1 MCKDQPQTDQVLK
14 IISEL
19 VKAAEYMNR
28 CAESRKF
35 EQLEESA
42 TNMIQTLQTLA
53 YEIKQE
59 NAFISVPVS
68 CENLIYSINNILK
81 LVKTRSEKICS
92 KIEFELIPILQ
103 DFYYDFYFFTSIFGN
118 KEKEK
123 KHYQEEFVTMTR
135 NSYIDQSMK
144 TGKYKYDVSIAVFA
158 YNKLEYTKQC
168 VESIIK
174 NTPSYINYEL
184 ILIDNGS
191 NDGTYEYFESLSP
204 TKTFKLKLNSLN
216 MVFGA
221 VSRIYE
227 GRYILLI
234 SNDIVVTENYLDNLI
249 KCIESDPKIAM
260 VVPTTPNISNC
271 QTIPVKYSTFDEMN
285 AFAKANNISNPI
297 RWEERTRLCNP
308 VSFYRS
314 DTVISS
320 KGVGVIDKYFIYSE
334 FSDDA
339 VSLRLRRAGYKLILA
354 KDCYCHHFGSVTLR
368 EAQIKENT
376 LGKSRKLFIDRY
388 GVDAWNIGFC
398 YDPKFIEVLTVKE
411 KGRVNVLGI
420 NSGFGSNSLKIKTLH
435 REVGNQET
443 ELFFVTDDERYVPD
457 LQAYS
462 TNVRHV
468 SEITADIFKD
478 ISFDYILLEANVKKI
493 ISTADNFNKMKE
505 KVNKGGMLAICATSP
520 EDIEILDR
528 LNADKSIDGNNG
540 HWFIWTS

>member
-1 MCKDQPQTDQVLK
+1 MSKDQPQTDQVLK
-14 IISEL
+14 TISEL
-19 VKAAEYMNR
+19 TDVAEYMNR
-28 CAESRKF
+28 CAESRRF

-42 TNMIQTLQTLA
+42 TDMIQTLHTIA
-53 YEIKQE
+53 DEIKQE
-59 NAFISVPVS
+59 NTFISVPVC
-68 CENLIYSINNILK
+68 CENLIYSINNILN

-92 KIEFELIPILQ
+92 KIAFELIPILQ

-123 KHYQEEFVTMTR
+123 KHYQEEFMTMTK
-135 NSYIDQSMK
+135 NNYIDQSMK

-174 NTPSYINYEL
+174 HTPSYINYEL

-191 NDGTYEYFESLSP
+191 NDETYEYFESLSP

-216 MVFGA
+216 MVFSA

-260 VVPTTPNISNC
+260 VVPTTPNTSNC
-271 QTIPVKYSTFDEMN
+271 QTIPVEYSTFDEMN
-285 AFAKANNISNPI
+285 AFAKANNISDPI

-320 KGVGVIDKYFIYSE
+320 KGVGVIDKYFVYSE

-376 LGKSRKLFIDRY
+376 LEKSRKLFIDRY
-388 GVDAWNIGFC
+388 GVDAWSTGFC
-398 YDPKFIEVLTVKE
+398 YDSKFIEVLTIKE
-411 KGRVNVLGI
+411 KGKVNVLGI
-420 NSGFGSNSLKIKTLH
+420 NSGFGSNPLKIKTLH
-435 REVGNQET
+435 REAGNREI
-443 ELFFVTDDERYVPD
+443 ELFLVTDDERYVHD

-468 SEITADIFKD
+468 AKITADVFND
-478 ISFDYILLEANVKKI
+478 VSFDYILIEGNVEKI
-493 ISTADNFNKMKE
+493 INTADNLNRIKD
-505 KVNKGGMLAICATSP
+505 KVNKGGILAICATNP
-520 EDIEILDR
+520 EDIEILDN
-528 LNADKSIDGNNG
+528 LNADKYIVGING
-540 HWFIWTS
+540 HWFIWV